1 MLGHL
6 QTLLDGIIANPEE
19 RLAALPLLTAEV
31 QHLMSEQQRVRPT
44 NPLTVFP
51 RGRARAITRRRFVK
65 QVHRAPHAIAVK
77 TRQETWTYEAL
88 NRSANR
94 IAHTPD
100 VTRCW
105 RRTRGAL
112 LTMRRR

>member
-6 QTLLDGIIANPEE
+6 QTLLDGIIANQE
-19 RLAALPLLTAEV
+19 RLAAPLLTAAEV

-44 NPLTVFP
+44 NPCNLS

-77 TRQETWTYEAL
+77 TRQETLTYEAL
-88 NRSANR
+88 NRSANVSP
-94 IAHTPD
+94 HHS
-100 VTRCW
+100 
-105 RRTRGAL
+105 
-112 LTMRRR
+112 